1 MNDYD
6 VNACMNAFVKLCEE
20 SERSELVSSEECQY
34 WVFERGY
41 QAAMLGMANVLKV
54 GQIEKNLVLALTTN
68 TDTITM
74 H

>member
-6 VNACMNAFVKLCEE
+6 VNACMSAFSKFCDEVEG
-20 SERSELVSSEECQY
+20 SELVSIDDCQY

-41 QAAMLGMANVLKV
+41 KAAMEEMIKTIQA
-54 GQIEKNLVLALTTN
+54 GQLEKMPLQLLQTSTSKQAL
-68 TDTITM
+68 

>member
-6 VNACMNAFVKLCEE
+6 VNACMTAFSKLCDEVE
-20 SERSELVSSEECQY
+20 GSELVSIEDCQY

-41 QAAMLGMANVLKV
+41 KAAMEEMIKTIEA
-54 GQIEKNLVLALTTN
+54 GQLEKAPLQLLQAITNKQAL
-68 TDTITM
+68 